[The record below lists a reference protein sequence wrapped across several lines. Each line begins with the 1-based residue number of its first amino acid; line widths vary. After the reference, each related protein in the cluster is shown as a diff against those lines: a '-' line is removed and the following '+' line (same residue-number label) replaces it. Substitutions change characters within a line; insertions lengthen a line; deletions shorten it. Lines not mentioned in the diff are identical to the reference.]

1 MNDERD
7 LRLGNIKDLDVD
19 AEVQPGAEPRRPAR
33 QPDSSRRPTADKT
46 EPSKS
51 GKAKA
56 ATSKPQPRSDGNS
69 IWMAATAFLLVLV
82 VVLGAWFFRQLN
94 TLQAVVDNRLSESTE
109 QLGSLASQLSATD
122 ETVTQST
129 DQVKETLITH
139 DSEIRK
145 LWDVSNKRNRE
156 WIEKSQ
162 ADIVQLGKQRAE
174 LSKAVESFKKE
185 LATIKASNEQLQRVK
200 NQLQTQVGVQAE
212 TLKQLESKAAAQQ
225 KQLEAVTKL
234 LPAMQS
240 LARMEGSGGGL
251 SNRLTEIEAAI
262 NAIDAHR
269 RQVNVRLDRL
279 DGGAP

>member
-7 LRLGNIKDLDVD
+7 LKLGNIKDLDVD
-19 AEVQPGAEPRRPAR
+19 AELQSSDAEQQPTRQQQSNNSPAAGKIES
-33 QPDSSRRPTADKT
+33 D
-46 EPSKS
+46 KS
-51 GKAKA
+51 GVAKTA
-56 ATSKPQPRSDGNS
+56 AKKVPVRTEGNS
-69 IWMAATAFLLVLV
+69 VWMAATAFLLVLV
-82 VVLGAWFFRQLN
+82 VVLGAWFFRQLS

-122 ETVTQST
+122 ETVTQSA

-162 ADIVQLGKQRAE
+162 ADIVQLSKQRAE
-174 LSKAVESFKKE
+174 LSKEVELFKKE
-185 LATIKASNEQLQRVK
+185 LTTIKTSNEQLQRVK

-212 TLKQLESKAAAQQ
+212 SLKQLESKAVAQQ
-225 KQLEAVTKL
+225 KQLEAVNKL

-262 NAIDAHR
+262 DAIDAHR

-279 DGGAP
+279 DGGSP